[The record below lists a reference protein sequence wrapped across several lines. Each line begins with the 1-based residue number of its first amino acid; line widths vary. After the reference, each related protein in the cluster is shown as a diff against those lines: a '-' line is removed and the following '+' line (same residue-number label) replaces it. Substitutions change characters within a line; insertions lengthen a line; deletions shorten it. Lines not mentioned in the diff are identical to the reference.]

1 MLEAAERE
9 LPHVVAAGHAPSRFP
24 SRLLGGEEQ
33 GEEDA
38 DDRDDRQDFNVDEG
52 RAARPR
58 LREHGGRVLRWG
70 PDREFVLSRPDSQQ
84 ALPVR

>member
-1 MLEAAERE
+1 MLVEVLEAAERE
-9 LPHVVAAGHAPSRFP
+9 LPHIVAAGHAPSRFP

-52 RAARPR
+52 RAAKPR
-58 LREHGGRVLRWG
+58 LAERATHFTFKPKRTGHAVTC
-70 PDREFVLSRPDSQQ
+70 
-84 ALPVR
+84 